1 MIAQRYRRQ
10 AKHAGFTL
18 MEVLIA
24 LAVLAIALGAI
35 IQSVAAN
42 TSNAAYL
49 RDRTFAHWVA
59 MNRVAEMQALNEW
72 PAKGTDRGTEQM
84 ANFEWNWQLIINDAG
99 LDNIRQIQVE
109 VRRDRNDKQA
119 LATIIALVGK
129 PL

>member
-1 MIAQRYRRQ
+1 MTTQRYRYQ
-10 AKHAGFTL
+10 AKQAGFTL

-59 MNRVAEMQALNEW
+59 MNRVAEMQVRNEW

-84 ANFEWNWQLIINDAG
+84 ANFEWNWQVVVNDAG
-99 LDNIRQIQVE
+99 LDDIRQIQVE
-109 VRRDRNDKQA
+109 VRRNRNDKQA

>member
-1 MIAQRYRRQ
+1 MIIQTPCRQ
-10 AKHAGFTL
+10 AKQTGFTL

-35 IQSVAAN
+35 IQSMVAN

-59 MNRVAEMQALNEW
+59 MNRVAEIQALNEW
-72 PAKGTDRGTEQM
+72 PAKGTDRGTESM
-84 ANFEWNWQLIINDAG
+84 ANFEWNWQLVVNDAG
-99 LDNIRQIQVE
+99 LDDIRQIQVE
-109 VRRDRNDKQA
+109 VRRNRNDKQA

>member
-1 MIAQRYRRQ
+1 MMTQQYRHQ
-10 AKHAGFTL
+10 AKQAGFTL

-49 RDRTFAHWVA
+49 RDRTLAHWVA
-59 MNRVAEMQALNEW
+59 MNRVAEMQVRNEW

-84 ANFEWNWQLIINDAG
+84 ANFEWNWQLVVNEAG
-99 LDNIRQIQVE
+99 LDDIRQIQVE
-109 VRRDRNDKQA
+109 VRRNRNDKQA

>member
-1 MIAQRYRRQ
+1 MMAQRHRHQ
-10 AKHAGFTL
+10 AKHRGFTL

-42 TSNAAYL
+42 TSNAGYL

-59 MNRVAEMQALNEW
+59 MNRVAEIQSLNEW

-84 ANFEWNWQLIINDAG
+84 ANFEWNWQLIVNDSG